1 MLIGS
6 SKDLCC
12 NSIGTLYLNKLCPP
26 EVGMLITKSFKLTK
40 IQMILLKKRK
50 QTAIVAAFLV
60 FILKHKVMLCCQESG
75 GAEGQRLGVTR
86 QTVRKFFQYTS
97 LLSLVSVSANTP
109 QTFDNYP
116 PLK

>member
-1 MLIGS
+1 
-6 SKDLCC
+6 
-12 NSIGTLYLNKLCPP
+12 
-26 EVGMLITKSFKLTK
+26 
-40 IQMILLKKRK
+40 
-50 QTAIVAAFLV
+50 
-60 FILKHKVMLCCQESG
+60 MLCSQESG

>member
-1 MLIGS
+1 MLI
-6 SKDLCC
+6 
-12 NSIGTLYLNKLCPP
+12 IP
-26 EVGMLITKSFKLTK
+26 KSFKLTK

-60 FILKHKVMLCCQESG
+60 LIFTRKVMLCCQESG